1 MPEFYLRTHFHTSLD
16 KIFSR
21 VGFSGNHSRT
31 IALVQSGA
39 YQIGAVN
46 YQVWEQELAEGKI
59 DLSKVNIF
67 WTTLT
72 IPITSEL

>member
-1 MPEFYLRTHFHTSLD
+1 MLEFYLRTHFYTSLD
-16 KIFSR
+16 KIFLR